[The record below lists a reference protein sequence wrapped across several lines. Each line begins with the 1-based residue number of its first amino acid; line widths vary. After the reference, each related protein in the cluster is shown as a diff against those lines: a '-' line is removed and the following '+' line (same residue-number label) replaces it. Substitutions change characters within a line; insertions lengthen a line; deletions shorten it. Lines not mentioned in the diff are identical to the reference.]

1 MVKTDINASL
11 VQIVDGN
18 SEGFTKRQVSDAKR
32 SWSVYSIVGGPSPR
46 DFERMVCGNMIK
58 NWPITVAYI
67 KDFHTIFGP
76 DVGSL
81 CGKTVWQSPDPVV
94 SDYISSPSEMLNQ
107 NSVMDVT
114 ADLMFVNKINFL
126 VLLEKWIKFTTV

>member
-18 SEGFTKRQVSDAKR
+18 AEGFTKRQVSDTKR
-32 SWSVYSIVGGPSPR
+32 SWSVYSIVGGPLPR

-81 CGKTVWQSPDPVV
+81 CGKIVWQIPDPVV